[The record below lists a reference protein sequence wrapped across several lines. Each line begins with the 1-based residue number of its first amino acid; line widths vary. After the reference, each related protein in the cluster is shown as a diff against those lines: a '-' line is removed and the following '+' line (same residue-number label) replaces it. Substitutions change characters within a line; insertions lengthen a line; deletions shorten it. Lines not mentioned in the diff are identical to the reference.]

1 MQWTANERTCRKS
14 PCLCTV
20 YKTHFKQ
27 WNVLSTIIRAKINSA
42 IACLWRKNKHRQRNA
57 LKFYR
62 RVTSWLV
69 EIQSFKNRARM
80 IVASN
85 SLCFL
90 SVIKGMVKKWWS
102 GLKIKRLLDFTPP
115 PSSVIS
121 KILKGIPWKCWW
133 SCSILN
139 RTNWSMI
146 WKKPPW

>member
-121 KILKGIPWKCWW
+121 KIVKGIPWKCWW
-133 SCSILN
+133 SSSILN